1 MARRHILSL
10 SERESLLALPDD
22 ELTLTRMAYFSE
34 HDLALISAH
43 RKPASRF
50 GFAVLLCYLKNVGF
64 APDKKIPPSDALLKH
79 IASRLKLTGDLWP
92 AYLSGRDTTRRE
104 HLTELYRYL
113 GVKAFTG
120 KIQQDCIT
128 HLLLMATRTDKGI
141 LLAEELLV
149 WLRQNNVIIPAID
162 VVERTCAEAMAGGDK
177 IVFQTLNAPL
187 TPAHRDALDRLLESS
202 DNQPSR
208 LTWLLQPPGKIN
220 GKNVLQHLDRL
231 SSIESLA
238 LPEGIDRTIHQN
250 RLLKL
255 AREGRKM
262 SSRDLTRFS
271 AARRHA
277 ILVCVLE
284 EARATLTDEVIE
296 LHERM
301 LNSLFSKAKR
311 TQAERLQQTGKLIQ
325 SKLRQY
331 IDVGQALS
339 DARDSGGDPWLA
351 IENIL
356 PWPEFVAS
364 LEETRHLARKNNFD
378 PLHII
383 TEKYSTLR
391 KYAPRMLSALQLVA
405 TPAAQPLADALV
417 VIKDMYRKQS
427 RKVPATAPL
436 EFVPESWRKVVI
448 TPAGIDRQYYE
459 FCALSELKGA
469 LRSGDIWVKGSR
481 RYKNFDDY
489 LIPEKDFDKLTPAL
503 TLPVSA
509 DYHEYIASRMTLLQ
523 SRLEE
528 VNAMAALGELPD
540 VEISDKGVKVSPL
553 DNCVPAQ
560 VSPLAELVYSM
571 LPRPKIT
578 EILDEV
584 NSWTTFTRHF
594 SHIKNDIT
602 RPDTRLL
609 LTTILADGIN
619 LGLTKMAEACPGS
632 TKSSLED
639 IQAWYIRDE
648 TYSAALA
655 ELVNAQGK
663 RPLAAFWGDGTTSS
677 SDGQNFRTGSSGRY
691 AGQVNPKYGQ
701 EPGRQF
707 YTHIS
712 DQYSP
717 FYTCIISRVRD
728 STHVLDGLLY
738 HESDLEIR
746 EHYTDTA
753 GFTDHVFGL
762 MHLLGFA
769 FCPRIRDLHDKKL
782 FIKGK
787 ADQYPALQSLIS
799 TTSLN
804 LKEIEIHWREVLRL
818 ATSIKQGTVT
828 ASLMLK
834 KLASY
839 PKQNGLAKALREI
852 GRIERT
858 LFMLDWFR
866 DPALRRRV
874 QAGLNKGEARNA
886 LARAV
891 FLHRLG
897 EIRDRKPENQ
907 NYRASGLTLLTA
919 AISLWNTVYME
930 RAVDALKRKGV
941 KINEQLLSHLSPL
954 GWEHINLTGDYIW
967 ESNRIPASG
976 KFRRLRPAKV
986 ERSKN
991 NLNVQ

>member
-1 MARRHILSL
+1 MARRQILSL

-128 HLLLMATRTDKGI
+128 HLLSMATRTDKGI

-187 TPAHRDALDRLLESS
+187 TPAHRHALDRLLESS

-262 SSRDLTRFS
+262 SSRDLT
-271 AARRHA
+271 
-277 ILVCVLE
+277 
-284 EARATLTDEVIE
+284 
-296 LHERM
+296 
-301 LNSLFSKAKR
+301 
-311 TQAERLQQTGKLIQ
+311 
-325 SKLRQY
+325 
-331 IDVGQALS
+331 
-339 DARDSGGDPWLA
+339 
-351 IENIL
+351 
-356 PWPEFVAS
+356 
-364 LEETRHLARKNNFD
+364 
-378 PLHII
+378 
-383 TEKYSTLR
+383 
-391 KYAPRMLSALQLVA
+391 
-405 TPAAQPLADALV
+405 
-417 VIKDMYRKQS
+417 
-427 RKVPATAPL
+427 
-436 EFVPESWRKVVI
+436 
-448 TPAGIDRQYYE
+448 
-459 FCALSELKGA
+459 
-469 LRSGDIWVKGSR
+469 
-481 RYKNFDDY
+481 
-489 LIPEKDFDKLTPAL
+489 
-503 TLPVSA
+503 
-509 DYHEYIASRMTLLQ
+509 
-523 SRLEE
+523 
-528 VNAMAALGELPD
+528 
-540 VEISDKGVKVSPL
+540 
-553 DNCVPAQ
+553 
-560 VSPLAELVYSM
+560 
-571 LPRPKIT
+571 
-578 EILDEV
+578 
-584 NSWTTFTRHF
+584 
-594 SHIKNDIT
+594 
-602 RPDTRLL
+602 
-609 LTTILADGIN
+609 
-619 LGLTKMAEACPGS
+619 
-632 TKSSLED
+632 
-639 IQAWYIRDE
+639 
-648 TYSAALA
+648 
-655 ELVNAQGK
+655 
-663 RPLAAFWGDGTTSS
+663 
-677 SDGQNFRTGSSGRY
+677 
-691 AGQVNPKYGQ
+691 
-701 EPGRQF
+701 
-707 YTHIS
+707 
-712 DQYSP
+712 
-717 FYTCIISRVRD
+717 
-728 STHVLDGLLY
+728 HVLDGLLY

-753 GFTDHVFGL
+753 GFTDHVFAL

-799 TTSLN
+799 TTSMN

-907 NYRASGLTLLTA
+907 SYRASGLTLLTA

-930 RAVDALKRKGV
+930 RAVDALKRKGM

-967 ESNRIPASG
+967 KSNRIPASG

-991 NLNVQ
+991 DLNVQ

>member
-1 MARRHILSL
+1 M
-10 SERESLLALPDD
+10 
-22 ELTLTRMAYFSE
+22 
-34 HDLALISAH
+34 
-43 RKPASRF
+43 
-50 GFAVLLCYLKNVGF
+50 
-64 APDKKIPPSDALLKH
+64 
-79 IASRLKLTGDLWP
+79 
-92 AYLSGRDTTRRE
+92 
-104 HLTELYRYL
+104 
-113 GVKAFTG
+113 
-120 KIQQDCIT
+120 
-128 HLLLMATRTDKGI
+128 
-141 LLAEELLV
+141 
-149 WLRQNNVIIPAID
+149 
-162 VVERTCAEAMAGGDK
+162 
-177 IVFQTLNAPL
+177 
-187 TPAHRDALDRLLESS
+187 
-202 DNQPSR
+202 
-208 LTWLLQPPGKIN
+208 
-220 GKNVLQHLDRL
+220 
-231 SSIESLA
+231 
-238 LPEGIDRTIHQN
+238 
-250 RLLKL
+250 
-255 AREGRKM
+255 
-262 SSRDLTRFS
+262 
-271 AARRHA
+271 
-277 ILVCVLE
+277 LE

-339 DARDSGGDPWLA
+339 EARDSGGDPWLA

-391 KYAPRMLSALQLVA
+391 KYAPRMLSALQLIA

-503 TLPVSA
+503 PLPVSA
-509 DYHEYIASRMTLLQ
+509 DYHEYITSRKTLLQ

-540 VEISDKGVKVSPL
+540 VEISDRGVKVSPL
-553 DNCVPAQ
+553 DNCVPVQ

-584 NSWTTFTRHF
+584 NSWTAFTRHF

-701 EPGRQF
+701 EPDVSFIPIFR
-707 YTHIS
+707 IN
-712 DQYSP
+712 
-717 FYTCIISRVRD
+717 
-728 STHVLDGLLY
+728 
-738 HESDLEIR
+738 
-746 EHYTDTA
+746 TA
-753 GFTDHVFGL
+753 RFT
-762 MHLLGFA
+762 
-769 FCPRIRDLHDKKL
+769 
-782 FIKGK
+782 
-787 ADQYPALQSLIS
+787 PA
-799 TTSLN
+799 
-804 LKEIEIHWREVLRL
+804 
-818 ATSIKQGTVT
+818 
-828 ASLMLK
+828 
-834 KLASY
+834 
-839 PKQNGLAKALREI
+839 
-852 GRIERT
+852 
-858 LFMLDWFR
+858 
-866 DPALRRRV
+866 
-874 QAGLNKGEARNA
+874 
-886 LARAV
+886 
-891 FLHRLG
+891 
-897 EIRDRKPENQ
+897 
-907 NYRASGLTLLTA
+907 
-919 AISLWNTVYME
+919 
-930 RAVDALKRKGV
+930 
-941 KINEQLLSHLSPL
+941 
-954 GWEHINLTGDYIW
+954 
-967 ESNRIPASG
+967 
-976 KFRRLRPAKV
+976 
-986 ERSKN
+986 
-991 NLNVQ
+991 